1 MAFTVK
7 DRYVFSG
14 LSFECFQRTAPPPTL
29 NVHEVGVQTDEPT
42 LPQFAHPSDE
52 PALPHVAP
60 MATDTDR
67 LFAAE
72 RKREHDAELSRQQ
85 FRSQKLVEVLQIAIE
100 RREYLLSLQ
109 AFRSPRDAASSADA
123 VERVTVSGSGISDD
137 VAPLTARGH
146 LRGAA
151 HLPPPPPAG
160 RAGSIFGE
168 AASDY
173 SYSAHEEYYSEYS
186 YAADAAPADATPA
199 DATPADADYYEIEY
213 DYSEYSAEG
222 DDGATANMTE
232 LLLVDEYAAPAPE
245 PSLSRVP
252 VSGTLAGLHVN
263 E

>member
-14 LSFECFQRTAPPPTL
+14 LSFECFQRTAPPPAL
-29 NVHEVGVQTDEPT
+29 NVHEVGVQTDEP
-42 LPQFAHPSDE
+42 L
-52 PALPHVAP
+52 LPHVAP
-60 MATDTDR
+60 PVAAVTDADR

-72 RKREHDAELSRQQ
+72 RNREYDVELSQQQ
-85 FRSQKLVEVLQIAIE
+85 FRSEKLLEVLQIAIA

-109 AFRSPRDAASSADA
+109 AFRSPRDAAPSADA
-123 VERVTVSGSGISDD
+123 VERVMTLTGISEA
-137 VAPLTARGH
+137 VAPLTERGH

-151 HLPPPPPAG
+151 HLPPPPAAAG

-199 DATPADADYYEIEY
+199 DADYYEY
-213 DYSEYSAEG
+213 DYSEYSVEG

-232 LLLVDEYAAPAPE
+232 LLHVDEYAAPAPE

>member
-1 MAFTVK
+1 MEPWRPATH
-7 DRYVFSG
+7 Y
-14 LSFECFQRTAPPPTL
+14 ATL
-29 NVHEVGVQTDEPT
+29 GVGRD
-42 LPQFAHPSDE
+42 
-52 PALPHVAP
+52 
-60 MATDTDR
+60 ATDDQLKKQYKLLAKHHHPDR
-67 LFAAE
+67 NRGDEAAAAE
-72 RKREHDAELSRQQ
+72 RFKAVHEAYATLSDKEARREYDAELSRQQ

-109 AFRSPRDAASSADA
+109 SFRSPRDAASSADA
-123 VERVTVSGSGISDD
+123 VERVTTLTGISDD

-151 HLPPPPPAG
+151 HLPPPPPDG

-186 YAADAAPADATPA
+186 YAADATPEEAAPADAA
-199 DATPADADYYEIEY
+199 PADADYYDIEY
-213 DYSEYSAEG
+213 DYSEYS

-232 LLLVDEYAAPAPE
+232 LLHVDEYAAPAPE